1 MSRLNNSQVKLTL
14 EGFGNIENQIRI
26 LKIKSKKLEEQME
39 EIALGT
45 STLENSEFF
54 EMKSERFFLNEEI
67 ERLERLLEKASL
79 AKDSEA
85 STVDIGTKVK
95 ISNHVIGHI
104 FNIVDGVEADSSK
117 GKVSVQSPLGKALLG
132 KSKGDKVLVRTPGGQ
147 VDFEIMEIS

>member
-1 MSRLNNSQVKLTL
+1 MSRIDNSQVKLTL
-14 EGFGNIENQIRI
+14 EGFGNIEKQIRM

-67 ERLERLLEKASL
+67 ERLERLLERASL
-79 AKDSEA
+79 AKDSET

-132 KSKGDKVLVRTPGGQ
+132 KCKGDKVLVRTPGGQ